1 MKRQDSDSKLTS
13 DGEELAH
20 LQDDALALQQRIAS
34 ALPTYPMMLTANLF
48 DDSKQLVEAMLSQ
61 HEFLFTQFSRVSNEN
76 LDRDYEAMMTD
87 KV

>member
-1 MKRQDSDSKLTS
+1 
-13 DGEELAH
+13 
-20 LQDDALALQQRIAS
+20 
-34 ALPTYPMMLTANLF
+34 
-48 DDSKQLVEAMLSQ
+48 MLSQ